1 MWMSEGGVDLPP
13 KFDKKYSRP
22 RAYPHN
28 GRARKATLYIRTS
41 SCLANRCVAAAC
53 VRKIERDEMRSFSV
67 QQIDAERSREPE
79 RAGRTEE
86 RGTRNCMLHVP
97 ARDTRTWSCSLVTL
111 EINKYGYN

>member
-86 RGTRNCMLHVP
+86 RGTFGGTACCTFLPVILAPGHVL
-97 ARDTRTWSCSLVTL
+97 SLL
-111 EINKYGYN
+111 WR